1 VCASPRR
8 GRRECSELLR
18 WKPDDALVGLGCVAE
33 VRRGVR
39 GGGGI
44 MNTLSILTPIE
55 KGRFG
60 SFSNL
65 LFHFDTRPFWQ
76 TGTDVDMNW
85 EEKIATAV
93 AIHTAAQ
100 LLLY

>member
-1 VCASPRR
+1 
-8 GRRECSELLR
+8 
-18 WKPDDALVGLGCVAE
+18 
-33 VRRGVR
+33 
-39 GGGGI
+39 

-65 LFHFDTRPFWQ
+65 SFHFDTRPFWQ